1 MKNIVLF
8 AHGTHENR
16 GCEAIVRSTSSLLHN
31 EFKNADIYVGSYNPE
46 GDENVKL
53 PYVKEYLQ
61 QRYVKSR
68 FSLDWVRSVIQM
80 HMLKDKLGFFE
91 WLHRDVIRKV
101 NDADLVLS
109 IGGDNYCYGAPYS
122 IYSVNRAVKKNQDSK
137 LILFG
142 ASIEPSAID
151 DEMRA
156 NLDLHDA
163 LIVRESI
170 TYEALVKNGLGQK
183 SYLYPDPAFTMEQ
196 EIVDLP
202 EAWEEG
208 NMIGLNISPLIMSYE
223 TNGGV
228 VSSAA
233 NSLVKHILEST
244 NHKIALIPHVENDI
258 IPLRKLYDDYKE
270 SGRVVL
276 IENNYTAPQL
286 KYIISQCR
294 MLIGARTHA
303 TIAAYSTCVPTLVI
317 GYSVKAKGIAK
328 DLFGNSEGLILP
340 VQELKSEKQLIDYFD
355 NFISREKELRS
366 HLESIIPE
374 YKKKAYESVNVITN
388 ILNKSK

>member
-16 GCEAIVRSTSSLLHN
+16 GCEAIVRSTSALLHN
-31 EFKNADIYVGSYNPE
+31 EFKNTDIYVGSYNPE
-46 GDENVKL
+46 GDANVKL

-61 QRYVKSR
+61 QRIVKSR
-68 FSLDWVRSVIQM
+68 FSLDWIRSVIQM
-80 HMLKDKLGFFE
+80 HILKDKFGFFE
-91 WLHRDVIRKV
+91 WLHRDVIRKA
-101 NDADLVLS
+101 NESELVLS

-122 IYSVNRAVKKNQDSK
+122 IYTVNRAVKKNQDSK
-137 LILFG
+137 LVLFG

-170 TYEALVKNGLGQK
+170 TYEALVKNGLGKK
-183 SYLYPDPAFTMEQ
+183 SYLHPDPAFTMEK

-202 EAWEEG
+202 KTWEED
-208 NMIGLNISPLIMSYE
+208 NMIGLNISPLIMEYE
-223 TNGGV
+223 TNDGV
-228 VSSAA
+228 VSNAA
-233 NSLVKHILEST
+233 NSLVKYILEST

-276 IENNYTAPQL
+276 IENKYTAPQL
-286 KYIISQCR
+286 KYIISKCK
-294 MLIGARTHA
+294 MFIGARTHA
-303 TIAAYSTCVPTLVI
+303 TIAAYSTYVPTLVI

-340 VQELKSEKQLIDYFD
+340 VQELKSEKQLVDYFD
-355 NFISREKELRS
+355 NFIGREKELRS
-366 HLESIIPE
+366 HLESIMPE

>member
-16 GCEAIVRSTSSLLHN
+16 GCEAIVRSTSALLHN
-31 EFKNADIYVGSYNPE
+31 EFKNTDIYVGSYNPE
-46 GDENVKL
+46 GDANVKL

-61 QRYVKSR
+61 QRIVKSR
-68 FSLDWVRSVIQM
+68 FSLDWIRSVIQM
-80 HMLKDKLGFFE
+80 HILKDKFGFFE
-91 WLHRDVIRKV
+91 WLHRDVIRKA
-101 NDADLVLS
+101 NESELVLS

-122 IYSVNRAVKKNQDSK
+122 IYTVNRAVKKNQDSK
-137 LILFG
+137 LVLFG

-170 TYEALVKNGLGQK
+170 TYEALVKNGLGKK
-183 SYLYPDPAFTMEQ
+183 SYLHPDPAFTMEK

-202 EAWEEG
+202 KTWEED
-208 NMIGLNISPLIMSYE
+208 NMIGLNISPLIMEYE
-223 TNGGV
+223 TNDGV
-228 VSSAA
+228 VSNAA
-233 NSLVKHILEST
+233 NSLVKYILEST

-276 IENNYTAPQL
+276 IENKYTAPQL
-286 KYIISQCR
+286 KYIISKCK
-294 MLIGARTHA
+294 MFIGARTHA
-303 TIAAYSTCVPTLVI
+303 TIAAYSTYVPTLVI

-340 VQELKSEKQLIDYFD
+340 VQELKSEKQLVDYFD
-355 NFISREKELRS
+355 NFIGREKELRS
-366 HLESIIPE
+366 HLESIMPK

>member
-16 GCEAIVRSTSSLLHN
+16 GCEAIVRSTSALLHN
-31 EFKNADIYVGSYNPE
+31 EFKNTDIYVGSYNPE
-46 GDENVKL
+46 GDANVKL

-61 QRYVKSR
+61 QRIVKSR
-68 FSLDWVRSVIQM
+68 FSLEWNRSVRQM
-80 HMLKDKLGFFE
+80 HILKDKFGFFE
-91 WLHRDVIRKV
+91 WLPRDVIRKA
-101 NDADLVLS
+101 NESELVLS

-122 IYSVNRAVKKNQDSK
+122 IYTVNRAVKKNQDSK
-137 LILFG
+137 LVLFG

-170 TYEALVKNGLGQK
+170 TYEALVKNGLGKK
-183 SYLYPDPAFTMEQ
+183 SYLHPDPAFTMEK

-202 EAWEEG
+202 KTWEED
-208 NMIGLNISPLIMSYE
+208 NMIGLNISPLIMEYE
-223 TNGGV
+223 TNDGV
-228 VSSAA
+228 VSNAA
-233 NSLVKHILEST
+233 NSLVKYILEST

-276 IENNYTAPQL
+276 IENKYTAPQL
-286 KYIISQCR
+286 KYIISKCK
-294 MLIGARTHA
+294 MFIGARTHA
-303 TIAAYSTCVPTLVI
+303 TIAAYSTYVPTLVI

-340 VQELKSEKQLIDYFD
+340 VQELKSEKQLVDYFD
-355 NFISREKELRS
+355 NFIGREKELRS
-366 HLESIIPE
+366 HLESIMPE